1 MLKNTGCHKKQQIR
15 SVFLLL
21 YERIHIDSVY
31 LTGEWSTLSSPRD
44 GLLVI
49 CEIKT
54 LSVYIDLPPLVEG
67 VIPAPTDAIEVS
79 LPSASY
85 QDFSF
90 FDSGISGLIF
100 TIDLLIADNE
110 TPVIND
116 SKNEMYQL

>member
-1 MLKNTGCHKKQQIR
+1 MGKC
-15 SVFLLL
+15 
-21 YERIHIDSVY
+21 
-31 LTGEWSTLSSPRD
+31 STLSSPRD

-49 CEIKT
+49 CEIET

-67 VIPAPTDAIEVS
+67 VIPAPTEAIEVS
-79 LPSASY
+79 LPSDSY

-110 TPVIND
+110 TPVINN
-116 SKNEMYQL
+116 SKNERNISVFYSIRYSLNPLLPIFY